1 MRQTRRSCT
10 QVPLEPHCNVQHV
23 THRLSAH
30 TFVLEHLGQNPS
42 RQGAN
47 AAHNSPVWLDRRQ
60 ARNTRTCATL
70 LNDLEPT
77 ANGPVHLVIS
87 SVTVCPTYHLS
98 RSSKP
103 PEGILHLSLGSSRQ
117 TAPPKARLQPQSNPD
132 TEASER
138 DVLLL
143 RSTSLRTT
151 YSPRLSARHGSS
163 NQAHVE
169 HAMLQSGTD
178 ILQASKTHHSI
189 HASVSGNH
197 PL

>member
-1 MRQTRRSCT
+1 MRQTRRACT
-10 QVPLEPHCNVQHV
+10 QIPLEPHCNVQHV

-30 TFVLEHLGQNPS
+30 TFVLKHLGQNPS
-42 RQGAN
+42 QQGSN
-47 AAHNSPVWLDRRQ
+47 AARNSPVWLDRQ

-70 LNDLEPT
+70 LDDLEPT

-87 SVTVCPTYHLS
+87 SVTLCPTYHLY
-98 RSSKP
+98 RSNKL
-103 PEGILHLSLGSSRQ
+103 PEGILHSSLGSSRQ

-132 TEASER
+132 TEAFER

-163 NQAHVE
+163 NQAHLE
-169 HAMLQSGTD
+169 YPMLQSGTNK
-178 ILQASKTHHSI
+178 LQASKTHHSI
-189 HASVSGNH
+189 HASASGNKL
-197 PL
+197 P